1 VVPVLP
7 LICRVTVWA
16 AERLVP
22 ASCRREWR
30 EEHSGNLWQWTLA
43 AASARAGDS
52 RFALIAHTKR
62 ALLAALHTRFNSELF
77 GSPVFC
83 LGAGVS
89 FILALALAS
98 GGFRVLRHAV
108 PALSYRDPQ
117 RVVVLAQ
124 GPPIFGMRLG
134 FRDRDADLFRSRSHS
149 LEGVATYMWNTT
161 VFQSPR
167 GFHEMLAA
175 ETGPQFF
182 NVLGVGPF
190 LGSAL
195 DGPDSFLASYAFW
208 KSQLGGSRTVLGQR
222 FEIGGRS
229 LRLAGVMPRSF
240 SFLSAPIAVWLVSP
254 PETPVTPRRWW
265 LTLRGAVGRLRPG
278 VSQAAAEKEL
288 RELMVQAHSGRPN
301 FSVRATPI
309 ADLVYRPARSYAFD
323 LLMSTSVILL
333 WAAFNVFRD
342 RTRGAPWQR
351 TGRFW
356 GFFVVKTMLALIA
369 LFVIVFEFG
378 GVTQLGVTGGV
389 RPGTGPLGAWFF
401 YSGIALI
408 FIWAWRD
415 QPGRCRVC
423 LRQMRQPLRIG
434 VPGQI
439 LLATAG
445 QEVMCPQ
452 GHGSVYTTGS
462 VLGAEMSDR
471 WMGFP

>member
-1 VVPVLP
+1 VLP
-7 LICRVTVWA
+7 LVCRVMVWIA
-16 AERLVP
+16 QKLVP
-22 ASCRREWR
+22 ASSRGEWR
-30 EEHSGNLWQWTLA
+30 EEHSGKLWQWTLA
-43 AASARAGDS
+43 AAAAGTTDS
-52 RFALIAHTKR
+52 RFALTAHTKR
-62 ALLAALHTRFNSELF
+62 AVRAAWQARVNPELF

-83 LGAGVS
+83 LGAGAS
-89 FILALALAS
+89 FILALALLS
-98 GGFRVLRHAV
+98 GGFRVLRHAT
-108 PALSYRDPQ
+108 PFLSYRDPQ
-117 RVVVLAQ
+117 QVVVLAQ
-124 GPPIFGMRLG
+124 GPPVFGMRLG
-134 FRDRDADLFRSRSHS
+134 FRDRDADLFRGRSHT

-161 VFQSPR
+161 VFQSAR
-167 GFHEMLAA
+167 GYREIVAA

-182 NVLGVGPF
+182 DVLGVGPS
-190 LGSAL
+190 LGTRL
-195 DGPDSFLASYAFW
+195 DGPDSFLASHAFW
-208 KSQLGGSRTVLGQR
+208 KSQLGGSAAALGQR

-240 SFLSAPIAVWLVSP
+240 SFLSAPIAVWLGSP
-254 PETPVTPRRWW
+254 PETPLTPRRWW

-288 RELMVQAHSGRPN
+288 RQLMVQARSARPN
-301 FSVRATPI
+301 FSIRATPI
-309 ADLVYRPARSYAFD
+309 AELVYRPARSYAFD
-323 LLMSTSVILL
+323 LLLSTSLILL
-333 WAAFNVFRD
+333 WAGFNIFRD
-342 RTRGAPWQR
+342 RARGASWHLTR
-351 TGRFW
+351 RFW
-356 GFFVVKTMLALIA
+356 GFFVLKTMLPLIA
-369 LFVIVFEFG
+369 LFIVVFEFG

-439 LLATAG
+439 LLETAG

-452 GHGSVYTTGS
+452 GHGSVYTTDS
-462 VLGAEMSDR
+462 VLGAELSDR